1 MSSANEPS
9 SAVAAPVQEETQSID
24 LRTEFKNL
32 QKSDQLYIKRLEAI
46 NRARVKKQTLI
57 RRRTF
62 FMGVSLLAGVVGI
75 YAYTMGAIKQEKFL
89 EDFEPAIAPSQRE
102 ASWAGIH
109 HGPRDIFMSGL
120 CLWKRNASAYLR
132 TPVWIVQHLVV
143 VHLLNYRVGAPNVW
157 WPIVLLT
164 LCICKQSRN
173 LAI

>member
-9 SAVAAPVQEETQSID
+9 SAVAARVQEETQSID

-89 EDFEPAIAPSQRE
+89 DDFEPAIAPSQRE
-102 ASWAGIH
+102 AS
-109 HGPRDIFMSGL
+109 
-120 CLWKRNASAYLR
+120 
-132 TPVWIVQHLVV
+132 
-143 VHLLNYRVGAPNVW
+143 
-157 WPIVLLT
+157 
-164 LCICKQSRN
+164 
-173 LAI
+173 